1 VPAADLLDYHDGV
14 WGVSGA
20 AAAAEVAGE
29 EALCCRCGGHGE
41 GLVLPW
47 YLTTAEVCE
56 GRGRWSAAR
65 ERTRRIAV
73 AEASGGAGALVLE
86 RRRRRR
92 AARRRGR
99 KMQVGGRGR
108 TGMVG
113 PTGLDAK

>member
-1 VPAADLLDYHDGV
+1 V
-14 WGVSGA
+14 
-20 AAAAEVAGE
+20 AEVTDE

-41 GLVLPW
+41 GLVLPR

-92 AARRRGR
+92 ATRRRGR